1 MELSKVEEE
10 TESVNETTSC
20 SSNNNS
26 NPIDKIFKAFSK
38 SKKSN
43 IGFTKFENEDDTHQV
58 VGNGES
64 YFGFFHYSKV
74 PDRYFRILL
83 CLCRN

>member
-10 TESVNETTSC
+10 KESINETTSC
-20 SSNNNS
+20 SSNNS

-43 IGFTKFENEDDTHQV
+43 IGFTKFENEDDTHDAE
-58 VGNGES
+58 GNGEP
-64 YFGFFHYSKV
+64 YFEYFHYSKEAV
-74 PDRYFRILL
+74 RYFRI
-83 CLCRN
+83 